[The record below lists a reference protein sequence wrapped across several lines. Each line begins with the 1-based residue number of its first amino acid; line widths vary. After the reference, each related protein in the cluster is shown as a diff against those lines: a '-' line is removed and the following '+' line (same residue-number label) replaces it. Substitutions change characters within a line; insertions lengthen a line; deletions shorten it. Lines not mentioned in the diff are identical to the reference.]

1 MLFTENTS
9 TLSGTEK
16 MKVKG
21 WERVYWGNINWKKYD
36 ESILSKK
43 IDLGVKSTTGDRENQ
58 YIMIKQFI
66 SSSR

>member
-21 WERVYWGNINWKKYD
+21 WERVYWGNIN
-36 ESILSKK
+36 
-43 IDLGVKSTTGDRENQ
+43 
-58 YIMIKQFI
+58 
-66 SSSR
+66 